1 MGIIGVYGDNWV
13 ILGIYG
19 VLWSIFP
26 KKKHFIV
33 MLFPKR

>member
-19 VLWSIFP
+19 VLWGIFP
-26 KKKHFIV
+26 KKNI
-33 MLFPKR
+33 L